1 MNNLNHLH
9 SLELNNTKTLFI
21 EVSWMPKVNVKV
33 LELFYIE
40 HQGYMKD
47 NGKMII
53 EMDVVWKDTV
63 MVISTKAI
71 SKIINHMVKESTH
84 G

>member
-1 MNNLNHLH
+1 
-9 SLELNNTKTLFI
+9 
-21 EVSWMPKVNVKV
+21 MPKVNVKV
-33 LELFYIE
+33 SELYYIE
-40 HQGYMKD
+40 HQGYMKG

-84 G
+84 GWMVKFMKGNGKVV